1 LLAQCSYD
9 GFFKSICQALCLYR
23 KEADNRQDHYEEL
36 HQDSESVPDDL
47 ILVSHDDVILAIGK
61 RKARRSCGSAGLY
74 RRILPERLEGAGGCD
89 GGAGFFSPALNSTP
103 EAERRRLINHS
114 GYPLHSRIPK
124 GWGRIYRWLRQGS
137 AAICKTTKRQTD
149 VAARIGGEE
158 FVLLLPETDE
168 AAAETTAERLRKA
181 IQVHTR
187 ALPGENLEVTV
198 SIGVAGASLAMSGFE
213 VLLKHAD
220 EALYEAKRTGRNRV
234 VRASRTMTDQYPVAA
249 E

>member
-1 LLAQCSYD
+1 MAV
-9 GFFKSICQALCLYR
+9 KSLR
-23 KEADNRQDHYEEL
+23 
-36 HQDSESVPDDL
+36 VT
-47 ILVSHDDVILAIGK
+47 AI
-61 RKARRSCGSAGLY
+61 
-74 RRILPERLEGAGGCD
+74 
-89 GGAGFFSPALNSTP
+89 
-103 EAERRRLINHS
+103 
-114 GYPLHSRIPK
+114 
-124 GWGRIYRWLRQGS
+124 
-137 AAICKTTKRQTD
+137 AAIVLAPHHTKSSSIQIFSDSGTPRVIRSRRWYKTTKRQTD

-234 VRASRTMTDQYPVAA
+234 VRAPRTMTDQYPVAA